1 VDEDARTAGPP
12 VEAEETRSPEA
23 IRADIDETRRELG
36 DTVEALA
43 EKTDV
48 KARAHE
54 RVEEVKAKAPDSAQE
69 VIEKVR
75 AKPLPLVGVAALAF
89 AYWLG
94 RRSARA

>member
-1 VDEDARTAGPP
+1 MDEDPRTAGPP
-12 VEAEETRSPEA
+12 VETEPRSPEE

-54 RVEEVKAKAPDSAQE
+54 RFEEVKAKTPDSAQE
-69 VIEKVR
+69 AMAKVR
-75 AKPLPLVGVAALAF
+75 AKPLPLVGVGALLA

-94 RRSARA
+94 RRSARR